1 MCNLRNAS
9 YDVPGVSLPKIQPII
24 AASSFMLLSAELD
37 NQLKEKPDEKGLVY
51 VYSKLSKY
59 TAELASQEQTCKFQ
73 LESIPKTLKLKE

>member
-1 MCNLRNAS
+1 
-9 YDVPGVSLPKIQPII
+9 
-24 AASSFMLLSAELD
+24 MLLSAELD